1 MEGLFF
7 SSILGKCPRHILEVC
22 QKSALL
28 RTSRCNLQ
36 FCVKPN
42 DPRDKRLPKDL
53 MLSIYKLV
61 AERRDRNQSIRRKN
75 HYRNLS
81 YFEGSRCFNNH
92 ENEVETRK
100 HSTNYLRYRA
110 VSDNPQIKIKDK
122 SPNLQSNSADNDLLL
137 KEILQK
143 LENSQIVLTKKLD
156 EISNDIKFLK
166 VKMKS

>member
-1 MEGLFF
+1 
-7 SSILGKCPRHILEVC
+7 
-22 QKSALL
+22 
-28 RTSRCNLQ
+28 
-36 FCVKPN
+36 
-42 DPRDKRLPKDL
+42 

-81 YFEGSRCFNNH
+81 YFEGSRRFNNH

-100 HSTNYLRYRA
+100 HSTNYLRYRT

-122 SPNLQSNSADNDLLL
+122 SPNLQLNKESENDLLF

-143 LENSQIVLTKKLD
+143 LETNQTVLTKKLD

>member
-22 QKSALL
+22 QRSALL

-75 HYRNLS
+75 HYRNMS
-81 YFEGSRCFNNH
+81 FFEGSRRLNNL

-100 HSTNYLRYRA
+100 HSTNYLRYRT
-110 VSDNPQIKIKDK
+110 VSDNPQVKINK
-122 SPNLQSNSADNDLLL
+122 PQNLRSNSADNDLLL

>member
-1 MEGLFF
+1 M
-7 SSILGKCPRHILEVC
+7 EVC

-81 YFEGSRCFNNH
+81 FFEGSRRFNNNH
-92 ENEVETRK
+92 VENEVETRK
-100 HSTNYLRYRA
+100 HSTNYLRYRT

-122 SPNLQSNSADNDLLL
+122 SPNLRSNSTDNDLLL

>member
-22 QKSALL
+22 QRSALL

-75 HYRNLS
+75 HYKNI
-81 YFEGSRCFNNH
+81 FEGSRRLNNL
-92 ENEVETRK
+92 ENEVEIRK
-100 HSTNYLRYRA
+100 HSTNYLRYRT
-110 VSDNPQIKIKDK
+110 VSDNPQVKINK
-122 SPNLQSNSADNDLLL
+122 PQNLRSNSADNDILL